1 MPEQQ
6 AVAALMDRLIRGL
19 DQLPPFSP
27 VLNKLLA
34 TMASEDVSFARVAA
48 LIESDTVLAG
58 NVLKVVNSA
67 LYGFRGTVNSVR
79 HAVAILGVDKLRN
92 LSLGFSV
99 ARMWTHIRTPEGWSA
114 PKFNIHSLAVGILAD
129 LLAQRAEAPYPEG
142 AFVAG
147 LLHDIGK
154 LLIATTAPA
163 EFGGILWLLK
173 QGGATEL
180 ECEMEMLG
188 TTHAELSGLA
198 LERWNL
204 PLPIRESAT
213 FHHDPD
219 RADEGR
225 LHLSHVIYA
234 ADRLANELGHN
245 ISQYFDQSPRADDVF
260 DTLGASDRMPGILEE
275 FETEFDG
282 VKGFF

>member
-1 MPEQQ
+1 MPEQET
-6 AVAALMDRLIRGL
+6 VDVLKGRLVSGL
-19 DQLPPFSP
+19 EQLPPFSP
-27 VLNKLLA
+27 TLSKLLA
-34 TMASEDVSFARVAA
+34 TMATEDVSFARVAA
-48 LIESDTVLAG
+48 LIESDAVLAG
-58 NVLKVVNSA
+58 SVLKVVNSS
-67 LYGFRGTVNSVR
+67 LYGFGGTVNSVR
-79 HAVAILGVDKLRN
+79 HAVAILGVDRLRN

-114 PKFNIHSLAVGILAD
+114 SKFNVHSLAVGILSD

-154 LLIATTAPA
+154 LLIATTVPA

-173 QGGATEL
+173 KGGASETDS
-180 ECEMEMLG
+180 EMEMLG

-198 LERWNL
+198 LAQWNL
-204 PLPIRESAT
+204 PLPIRESAA

-225 LHLSHVIYA
+225 LHLSHVVYA

-245 ISQYFDQSPRADDVF
+245 IPSYFDQSPRLESAFDRLGVADH
-260 DTLGASDRMPGILEE
+260 MPQILEE
-275 FETEFDG
+275 FDAEFES

>member
-1 MPEQQ
+1 MLEQR
-6 AVAALMDRLIRGL
+6 AVTALMGRLIRGL

-34 TMASEDVSFARVAA
+34 TMAGEEVSFARVAA
-48 LIESDTVLAG
+48 LIESDAVLAG

-79 HAVAILGVDKLRN
+79 HAVAILGADKLRN
-92 LSLGFSV
+92 LALGFSV
-99 ARMWTHIRTPEGWSA
+99 ARMWTHVPASEGWSGS
-114 PKFNIHSLAVGILAD
+114 KFNHHSLAVGILSD

-154 LLIATTAPA
+154 LLIANSVPA

-173 QGGATEL
+173 EGGANET

-204 PLPIRESAT
+204 PLPIRQSAA

-219 RADEGR
+219 RADQGR
-225 LHLSHVIYA
+225 LHLGHVVYA

-245 ISQYFDQSPRADDVF
+245 IGRYFDQSPRSDSVF
-260 DTLGASDRMPGILEE
+260 DTFGVAEQMPRILQE
-275 FETEFDG
+275 FEMEFES
-282 VKGFF
+282 VKGFL

>member
-19 DQLPPFSP
+19 EQLPPFSP

-34 TMASEDVSFARVAA
+34 TMAGEDVSFARVAA

-79 HAVAILGVDKLRN
+79 HAVAILGVDRLRN

-99 ARMWTHIRTPEGWSA
+99 ARMWTHVRTPDGWSVQ
-114 PKFNIHSLAVGILAD
+114 KFNVHSLAVGILSD

-154 LLIATTAPA
+154 LLVATAVPA

-173 QGGATEL
+173 EGGANEI

-204 PLPIRESAT
+204 PLPIRQSAA

-219 RADEGR
+219 RADKGR
-225 LHLSHVIYA
+225 LHLGHVVYA

-245 ISQYFDQSPRADDVF
+245 IGQYFDQSARADKVF
-260 DTLGASDRMPGILEE
+260 DTLGVEGHMPRILEE
-275 FETEFDG
+275 FEGEFAA

>member
-1 MPEQQ
+1 MPEQE
-6 AVAALMDRLIRGL
+6 AVTALKGRLIRGL

-27 VLNKLLA
+27 VLNRLLA
-34 TMASEDVSFARVAA
+34 TMAAEEVSFAQVAT

-79 HAVAILGVDKLRN
+79 HAVAILGVDRLRN

-99 ARMWTHIRTPEGWSA
+99 ARMWTHMPTPEGWSGS
-114 PKFNIHSLAVGILAD
+114 KFNQHSLAVGILAD
-129 LLAQRAEAPYPEG
+129 LLAQRAAAPYPEG

-154 LLIATTAPA
+154 LLIATSLPA

-173 QGGATEL
+173 EDGANEL
-180 ECEMEMLG
+180 ACETEMLG
-188 TTHAELSGLA
+188 TTHAELSGMA

-204 PLPIRESAT
+204 PLPIRQSAT
-213 FHHDPD
+213 FHHIPD
-219 RADEGR
+219 RADQRR
-225 LHLSHVIYA
+225 LHLSHVIYV
-234 ADRLANELGHN
+234 ADRLANELGNN
-245 ISQYFDQSPRADDVF
+245 IGQYFDQAGRDDGVFEALGVADQMPR
-260 DTLGASDRMPGILEE
+260 ILEE
-275 FETEFDG
+275 FEAEFDS
-282 VKGFF
+282 VKGSV